1 MKPRLLLPSF
11 AFLSLTAFALFA
23 QQNPRPNPFR
33 VQYAAQLV
41 ILTEDEFKQVLS
53 EAQSGERE
61 AQYWLALIF
70 HQGKFVATNDE
81 RFFDWL
87 TKSAEQGYAPA
98 QQLLQPNIHPTDS
111 MTLDRDKVKS
121 EMFLLRGAEQ
131 GNADSQFWLGVSYDQ
146 NWFGT
151 TDNEEAAKW
160 FRLAAEQ
167 GHPDAQASLGEA
179 YEYGDGVE
187 QNYALAA
194 EWYQKAA
201 EHVPNLG
208 GAGVGRNGLARLYE
222 QGLGVRKD
230 YVQAYMWF
238 SLANGESA
246 VSELRSKMT
255 ETQILEAERITQEWR
270 SRHPEPQ
277 EFLNS
282 KSAEIRVQ
290 P

>member
-1 MKPRLLLPSF
+1 MNPRLLLPSF
-11 AFLSLTAFALFA
+11 AFLFLTAFALFA
-23 QQNPRPNPFR
+23 QQNARPTSFR

-41 ILTEDEFKQVLS
+41 VLTEDEFKQVLS
-53 EAQSGERE
+53 EAQSGDRE
-61 AQYWLALIF
+61 VQYWLALIF
-70 HQGKFVATNDE
+70 HQGKFVARNDE
-81 RFFDWL
+81 QFFAWL

-98 QQLLQPNIHPTDS
+98 QQLLQPNINRISS

-187 QNYALAA
+187 QNNSLAA
-194 EWYQKAA
+194 EWYRKAA

-208 GAGVGRNGLARLYE
+208 GAGVARYSLARLYM

-246 VSELRSKMT
+246 VAELRSKMT
-255 ETQILEAERITQEWR
+255 ETQILEAERMTQEWK
-270 SRHPEPQ
+270 SRHPEPK

-282 KSAEIRVQ
+282 KSAEIGVQ